1 MRLKRSKNSPR
12 FGTFSL
18 RIFLP
23 RRFLV
28 TLLLFLAVASLVGGE
43 FWRRQNLYWYDVH
56 HDYRMSF
63 ASDRVLR
70 MPVEISA
77 AGFVVPAVADEWDT
91 AVLRMRLSSKLTGF
105 WFEPHMSIGDEG
117 SAAPQFLERGLSGI
131 RYLSFTGNK
140 LAPGDAVGLKGH
152 HLKWKAQT
160 GELVLFSNPSLR
172 AKRIL
177 VLAPHPDDAEI
188 AAFGLYSEHESWI
201 ATITAGNYVD
211 GLYAH
216 LYDSRRQQNEL
227 RGEMRAWD
235 SITVPLLGG
244 VGPERVVNLG
254 YSNGSL
260 EQLFEADDHDSELD
274 LYTNELH
281 ARFRRGAVAE
291 LLGDYPASPN
301 WSGLVNDLSALL
313 RTIEPDIIVAPHPAL
328 DAAPDHQLTTI
339 ALIEALDRVADHRSI
354 LFLYTNHHVLAEYYP
369 FGPSHS
375 AAGLP
380 PWFDAAA
387 PFATIYSHPLDKHRQ
402 VQKLFALDAMHDLR
416 AAPDRFVGGPS
427 ERFLSRIK
435 WAAKDVVADPLGTY
449 SYFRRAIRPNELFF
463 VYEPAERELLKSLI
477 AKKWGSQ

>member
-1 MRLKRSKNSPR
+1 MNRVRV
-12 FGTFSL
+12 
-18 RIFLP
+18 I
-23 RRFLV
+23 
-28 TLLLFLAVASLVGGE
+28 LLLFLAITLLVGTE
-43 FWRRQNLYWYDVH
+43 LWRRQNLYWYDVH
-56 HDYRMSF
+56 QDYRMSF
-63 ASDRVLR
+63 ASDRALR
-70 MPVEISA
+70 TPVEISDT
-77 AGFVVPAVADEWDT
+77 GFVVPAIPDDWDT
-91 AVLRMRLSSKLTGF
+91 AVLGLRLSSKLTGF
-105 WFEPHMSIGDEG
+105 WFEPYMSIGGEG
-117 SAAPQFLERGLSGI
+117 SAAPQSFERGLSGI

-140 LAPGDAVGLKGH
+140 LAPGDAIRLKGH

-160 GELVLFSNPSLR
+160 GELVLFRNPPLR

-216 LYDSRRQQNEL
+216 LYDSRGQQNEL

-260 EQLFEADDHDSELD
+260 ERLFEADDHDSELD

-281 ARFRRGAVAE
+281 ARYRRGAVAE
-291 LLGDYPASPN
+291 LLGDYPASPD
-301 WSGLVNDLSALL
+301 WAGLVADLSALL
-313 RTIEPDIIVAPHPAL
+313 RTIEPDVIVAPHPAL
-328 DAAPDHQLTTI
+328 DAAPDHRLTTI
-339 ALIEALDRVADHRSI
+339 ALAEALYQAADRRSV

-369 FGPSHS
+369 FGPSDS
-375 AAGLP
+375 AVGLP
-380 PWFDAAA
+380 PWFDVDTL
-387 PFATIYSHPLDKHRQ
+387 FASIYSHPLDKHRQ

-416 AAPDRFVGGPS
+416 AAPDRFVGGPT
-427 ERFLSRIK
+427 ERFVSRIR
-435 WAAKDVVADPLGTY
+435 WAAKEVVADPLGTY

-463 VYEPAERELLKSLI
+463 VYEPAERDLLRSSI
-477 AKKWGSQ
+477 EENRESR